1 MPGKKRSYTM
11 KTRIHFG
18 TEELPESQVRRKKG
32 GEGLRM
38 AIAGRIEL
46 SPNRGL
52 PINPFFEFFA
62 SLEKR

>member
-1 MPGKKRSYTM
+1 M
-11 KTRIHFG
+11 K
-18 TEELPESQVRRKKG
+18 KKG

-52 PINPFFEFFA
+52 PIHALLEFFA